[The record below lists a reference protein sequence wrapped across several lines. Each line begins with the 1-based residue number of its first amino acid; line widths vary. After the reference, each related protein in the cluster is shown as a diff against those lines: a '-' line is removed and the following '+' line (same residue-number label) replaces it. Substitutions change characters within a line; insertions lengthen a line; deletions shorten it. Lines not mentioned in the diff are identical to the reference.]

1 MKNTTRKT
9 SRKPLLALVLLM
21 AMAATADASLV
32 TVNFTAN
39 VTSAQ
44 NSFAGAGPTV
54 SGSFTFDTVQG
65 TDFNG
70 TSNLGVYQ
78 FSGSPYGFSVTV
90 NNFGTLSGTN
100 TLVQIGDD
108 GAALPG
114 FDTVQFAGNQGNIQA
129 SLDWSGPTSS
139 FSGDD
144 ITTVS
149 VIQGMNPFFVIRE
162 FGQIDLQ
169 ATITSTSFDT
179 SAVPVPAAVWLFCSG
194 LLGLIAISRRK
205 KAA

>member
-1 MKNTTRKT
+1 MKNTTSKI
-9 SRKPLLALVLLM
+9 SRNTLIAFGILM
-21 AMAATADASLV
+21 TVVATADAAVV

-39 VTSAQ
+39 VSSAQ

-70 TSNLGVYQ
+70 NANFGLYQ

-90 NNFGTLSGTN
+90 DNFGTLSDT
-100 TLVQIGDD
+100 TSLVQVGDD

-114 FDTVQFAGNQGNIQA
+114 SDTVQFAGNQGNFQA
-129 SLDWSGPTSS
+129 SLDWSGATSS

-144 ITTVS
+144 IPTVS

-162 FGQIDLQ
+162 SGQIDLQ
-169 ATITSTSFDT
+169 ALITSTSFET
-179 SAVPVPAAVWLFCSG
+179 SAVPVPAATWLFGSG
-194 LLGLIAISRRK
+194 LLGLVGMARRK
-205 KAA
+205 AA